1 MSIIDVV
8 IAYSFIRDMT
18 VPFEKTKAYQY
29 GIINADGK
37 ILKKRKELSSN
48 QRHAYPSIL
57 TVLAWNIKRLLSK
70 IAIGKSTLGSFISA
84 LYLLREEIRRKGDL
98 NDDQKLNSEFIGL
111 IESALYS
118 SDRER
123 MINDAFESTLV
134 PVKLSKGRY
143 HIFDEEVSV
152 KEDLLPMEYL
162 MGVPLYECF
171 HEGKKLVFSPH
182 DLNEMTVP
190 VNNVGSGMVKGI
202 APGEDPPIRVKKK
215 KIYELMGRYTVF
227 EVSPQEFEK
236 CSCAKRKYEKWSKYF
251 EEDSETG
258 NEIRRYS
265 FNNPEKGI
273 ILRNSETGQTM
284 MFRRRWS
291 DQRLAHNKKARLLVQ
306 QKEQNKVYTIWTR

>member
-1 MSIIDVV
+1 MDMIEV
-8 IAYSFIRDMT
+8 IQ
-18 VPFEKTKAYQY
+18 KT
-29 GIINADGK
+29 
-37 ILKKRKELSSN
+37 
-48 QRHAYPSIL
+48 
-57 TVLAWNIKRLLSK
+57 
-70 IAIGKSTLGSFISA
+70 
-84 LYLLREEIRRKGDL
+84 
-98 NDDQKLNSEFIGL
+98 
-111 IESALYS
+111 LYS
-118 SDRER
+118 SNKER
-123 MINDAFESTLV
+123 MINDAFEASLLPSRLKV
-134 PVKLSKGRY
+134 GRY
-143 HIFDEEVSV
+143 DLFGKEVILKDETRPFRYI
-152 KEDLLPMEYL
+152 L
-162 MGVPLYECF
+162 GVPLYEYF
-171 HEGKKLVFSPH
+171 QEGRRLVFSPQ

-227 EVSPQEFEK
+227 EVSPEEFEK

-273 ILRNSETGQTM
+273 ILRNSETGRTM